1 MTPIDPRVETI
12 RLLTSIDASLK
23 AIAAAVL
30 HFNGQIGKNGSGATA
45 DDADLDS
52 PKGDEVVKFQP
63 RDWSGESFKGAKMS
77 ACPPEFLTMYADSC
91 DYFAQKN
98 DERGEKT
105 DRGTPKSTFD
115 RRTARRARGWA
126 ARLRGGWTPPQM
138 DDQDTWKGDGGGF

>member
-1 MTPIDPRVETI
+1 MTQADPRVETI

-30 HFNGQIGKNGSGATA
+30 HFNGQIGKNGASTA

-52 PKGDEVVKFQP
+52 AKGDEVVKFSP

-77 ACPPEFLTMYADSC
+77 TCPPEFLTMYADAC
-91 DYFAQKN
+91 DYFAGKN

-126 ARLRGGWTPPQM
+126 ARIRGGWTPPESGGEFG
-138 DDQDTWKGDGGGF
+138 TGEGGF